1 MFSAT
6 RMYFQQSMVL
16 VFYSDYYIFVNIINR
31 ISYSFYILEH
41 EKKKLSVYNMS
52 TNIKFNLK
60 EKKKLK
66 RINHFSII
74 CNVNRYLYIICVF

>member
-16 VFYSDYYIFVNIINR
+16 VFVITHVITITSDSDYYIFVNIINR

-41 EKKKLSVYNMS
+41 EKKN
-52 TNIKFNLK
+52 
-60 EKKKLK
+60 EK
-66 RINHFSII
+66 NYPFII
-74 CNVNRYLYIICVF
+74 